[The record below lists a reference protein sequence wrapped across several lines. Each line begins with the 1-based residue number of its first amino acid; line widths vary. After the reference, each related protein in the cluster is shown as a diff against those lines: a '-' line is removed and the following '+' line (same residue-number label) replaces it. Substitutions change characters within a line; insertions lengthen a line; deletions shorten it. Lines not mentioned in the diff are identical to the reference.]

1 MPKRVESLGEA
12 VERRV
17 HLHAR
22 PQKIDNLLPVQRM
35 LRARG
40 QQLREHLSA
49 PPLPLGDGSGRVTAL
64 YPKAAEQAHVE
75 DGGPLSPVA
84 GRSQRAHLRHLNPPP
99 VLAQDTSFGRVVPT
113 GAGVVSFSTLDEAAA
128 GVDQVFADYPRHAAA
143 GPWNEELIGMVLVQ
157 VQNVVVR
164 DVAERPATKGDD
176 ARVG

>member
-99 VLAQDTSFGRVVPT
+99 VLAQDALGAMSRASRRRSRTGCPKAVQSARPESNSPQTSR
-113 GAGVVSFSTLDEAAA
+113 
-128 GVDQVFADYPRHAAA
+128 
-143 GPWNEELIGMVLVQ
+143 LI
-157 VQNVVVR
+157 
-164 DVAERPATKGDD
+164 PAKTY
-176 ARVG
+176 